1 VNRALLLSLVRE
13 HTTILVLVGLCAVLS
28 IATWDEQFPTGAR
41 GGQQVAALVKSQA
54 PPPAKVLIVVRNTQ
68 EDAAFASAAAERL
81 SLAGYEVV
89 ETVRGQPSDARR
101 AFDRLSEAGQRIQ
114 VIAAN
119 DVTAAW
125 TPLRDLK
132 MQGTAVREARLF
144 VPPSYHWPN
153 FLKVGNLMNIANQ
166 IAFIAIIAIGM
177 TLVIISGGIDLSVG
191 SLVALTAMIAARLIR
206 DHGGGSGAGQA
217 GITACCAA
225 AIIVGGCAGVSN
237 GALVAIM
244 RIPPFIVTLAT
255 MSMAAGLA
263 FMISH
268 GESINEV
275 PKSIGWLSS
284 GTLIGE
290 IPNSVLWMG
299 LLYGL
304 AHLVMSRTTFGRH
317 LYALGGNRRAA
328 WLCGL
333 PVRRVEMAAYAISGA
348 LAGLAGVLMLSQYAS
363 ASPNYG
369 VTYELQVIAAVVVG
383 GTSLS
388 GGRGTIFGT
397 LLGALLIAVVQNGM
411 NLMGLS
417 SDPQK
422 VVLGLV
428 ILAAAVVDR
437 LKQTGGDES
446 A

>member
-1 VNRALLLSLVRE
+1 VKRSLLLSLARE
-13 HTTILVLVGLCAVLS
+13 HTTVLVLLALCVVLS
-28 IATWDEQFPTGAR
+28 VVTWDKQFPSGAS
-41 GGQQVAALVKSQA
+41 GGRQVAAIIAGQFQPL
-54 PPPAKVLIVVRNTQ
+54 AKVLIVVRGTQ
-68 EDAAFASAAAERL
+68 DDAAFAAAAKERL
-81 SLAGYEVV
+81 GKAGFEVV
-89 ETVRGQPSDARR
+89 DVVRGQPADARR
-101 AFDRLSEAGQRIQ
+101 AIARLSATGQNVH

-119 DVTAAW
+119 DVTSGW
-125 TPLRDLK
+125 GPLKNLAS
-132 MQGTAVREARLF
+132 QGPAVKDAVVV
-144 VPPSYHWPN
+144 VPRPYYWPD
-153 FLKVGNLMNIANQ
+153 FLKAGNLLNIANQ

-206 DHGGGSGAGQA
+206 DWGGGTAAGPLPL
-217 GITACCAA
+217 IACCAA
-225 AIIVGGCAGVSN
+225 AIGVGALAGGFN
-237 GALVAIM
+237 GALIARL

-255 MSMAAGLA
+255 MSIAAGLA
-263 FMISH
+263 FMISR

-275 PKSIGWLSS
+275 PPRIAWLAS

-290 IPNSVLWMG
+290 IPNSVLWMIV
-299 LLYGL
+299 LFGL
-304 AHLVMSRTTFGRH
+304 AHVVMSRTTFGRH
-317 LYALGGNRRAA
+317 LYALGGNRQAA

-333 PVRRVEMAAYAISGA
+333 PVRRVEMAAYMLSGG

-411 NLMGLS
+411 NLLGLS

-437 LKQTGGDES
+437 LKQPLVAGD
-446 A
+446 

>member
-1 VNRALLLSLVRE
+1 MNHWLLVLVRE
-13 HTTILVLVGLCAVLS
+13 HTTVLVLALLCAVLS
-28 IATWDEQFPTGAR
+28 VVTLDEQFPAGASAAK
-41 GGQQVAALVKSQA
+41 QVAARIESQV
-54 PPPAKVLIVVRNTQ
+54 PPPAKILIVVRQTQ
-68 EDAAFASAAAERL
+68 DDAAYAAAVKEQL
-81 SLAGYEVV
+81 TKAGYDVV
-89 ETVRGQPSDARR
+89 DTVRGQPSDARR
-101 AFDRLSEAGQRIQ
+101 ALDGLSEAGQQIQ
-114 VIAAN
+114 AIAAN
-119 DVTAAW
+119 DVTAGW
-125 TPLRDLK
+125 GPLRDLSS
-132 MQGTAVREARLF
+132 QGAAREAVVV
-144 VPPSYHWPN
+144 VPRSYYWPN
-153 FLKVGNLMNIANQ
+153 FLKATNLLNIANQ

-191 SLVALTAMIAARLIR
+191 SLVALTAMVAARLVR
-206 DHGGGSGAGQA
+206 DYAGGTTAGPA
-217 GITACCAA
+217 GLALCCIA
-225 AIIVGGCAGVSN
+225 AIGVGGCAGAFN
-237 GALVAIM
+237 GALVAAM

-255 MSMAAGLA
+255 MSIAAGLA

-275 PKSIGWLSS
+275 PASIGWLAG
-284 GTLIGE
+284 GTLVGE
-290 IPNSVLWMG
+290 IPNGVLWMII
-299 LLYGL
+299 LYGS
-304 AHLVMSRTTFGRH
+304 AHVVMSRTTFGRH

-333 PVRRVEMAAYAISGA
+333 PVRRVELSAYALSGM

-437 LKQTGGDES
+437 LKQGRSE
-446 A
+446 